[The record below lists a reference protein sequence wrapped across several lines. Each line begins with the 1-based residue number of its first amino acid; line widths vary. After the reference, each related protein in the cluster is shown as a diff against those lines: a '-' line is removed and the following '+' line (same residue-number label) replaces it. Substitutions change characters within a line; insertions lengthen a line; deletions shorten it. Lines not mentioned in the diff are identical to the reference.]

1 MSGMGGHGGT
11 VDLSTY
17 LVASG
22 IGHGDV
28 AGVPGKTALF
38 IIFGPT
44 AWSTDGIARGHPQV
58 GLHLLHI
65 GHCMAGAQ
73 PDGFATW
80 HLQFTLGFPHT
91 LHSLG
96 DSKPSVLPDLRPRK

>member
-1 MSGMGGHGGT
+1 MSGIGGHGGT

-17 LVASG
+17 LVGSG

-38 IIFGPT
+38 ITFGPT
-44 AWSTDGIARGHPQV
+44 AWSTDGIDWGQPQL

-65 GHCMAGAQ
+65 GHCIAGAQ
-73 PDGFATW
+73 PDGFAIW
-80 HLQFTLGFPHT
+80 HLQSTFGFPHT
-91 LHSLG
+91 LHWRG
-96 DSKPSVLPDLRPRK
+96 DSNPSDVPDLRPRK